1 MTRFF
6 KRILPL
12 VSLTAGLALGGASYA
27 DPSWPAVT
35 DTPTHTHVPGRWATV
50 DLFTDDVAAAE
61 RFYGKVFGWTFERF
75 GEGKKIYALAR
86 SGGQRLGGVA
96 YVEKAKASSK
106 AGRWIGMLSVPDV
119 AAATDFVAKAG
130 GKVMLEPR
138 DLPGR
143 GMAALVSDPEGAP
156 FGMIRTAGGDPV
168 DELGDDNTWLW
179 GELWA
184 RDPDAMAGFY
194 KGLGVF
200 TPQREN
206 TAEEPTEYFLMAGGY
221 PRAGIIRS
229 PRDNIPPVWLPYIR
243 VASLDQTLE
252 RVAQAGG
259 RVVLK
264 PDPKIRGGRVAI
276 FVDPVGAPVGIAE
289 WSDKAA
295 E

>member
-1 MTRFF
+1 MKPGKYIMAVLGFA
-6 KRILPL
+6 
-12 VSLTAGLALGGASYA
+12 AGLALGGTASA
-27 DPSWPAVT
+27 APQWPAVT
-35 DTPTHTHVPGRWATV
+35 DEPTHTHVPGRWATV

-86 SGGQRLGGVA
+86 SGGQRVGGVA
-96 YVEKAKASSK
+96 YIEKAKASNR

-119 AAATDFVAKAG
+119 VVAAGYVGKAG

-138 DLPGR
+138 NLPGR
-143 GMAALVSDPEGAP
+143 GKAALVSDPEGAP
-156 FGMIRTAGGDPV
+156 FGLIRTSSGDPV

-179 GELWA
+179 GELWSH
-184 RDPDAMAGFY
+184 DPAAMAAFY

-206 TAEEPTEYFLMAGGY
+206 TEAEPTEYFLMAGGY

-229 PRDNIPPVWLPYIR
+229 PRDNIPAVWLPYIR
-243 VASLDQTLE
+243 VASLTQTLE
-252 RVAQAGG
+252 RVTQAGG
-259 RVVLK
+259 RVVLA
-264 PDPKIRGGRVAI
+264 PDPKIRGGRIAI
-276 FVDPVGAPVGIAE
+276 FIDPVGAPVGIAE
-289 WSDKAA
+289 WSDKRV